1 MMAKANV
8 ASAIV
13 DRWDDCDLDTEIAP
27 LWRSISDSYNFG
39 SRNSAST
46 QPFGSNPEELD
57 ASQAI
62 PRAEFAVGTSD
73 VDEETI
79 GFKAHA
85 VPVEIRV
92 FGADD
97 LTVEDWLDLI
107 DSKFD
112 FGDQAGTNPV
122 AMDSDEAT
130 IFQCRSVARSVMPY
144 DKGIWV
150 GELVF
155 EVQWARDISVPA

>member
-1 MMAKANV
+1 MAKSNV
-8 ASAIV
+8 ASAII
-13 DRWDDCDLDTEIAP
+13 DRWDDCDLDSSIAP
-27 LWRSISDSYNFG
+27 LWRSSSDSYNFG

-46 QPFGSNPEELD
+46 QPFGSNPEELN
-57 ASQAI
+57 ASQLI
-62 PRAEFAVGTSD
+62 PRAEFAVGTSE
-73 VDEETI
+73 VDDETI
-79 GFKAHA
+79 GFKVHL

-92 FGADD
+92 FGEGAQV
-97 LTVEDWLDLI
+97 VEDWLDLV

-112 FGDQAGTNPV
+112 LGDQAATNPV

-130 IFQCRSVARSVMPY
+130 VIQCRSVARSVMPY

-155 EVQWARDISVPA
+155 EVQWARDTSVPA